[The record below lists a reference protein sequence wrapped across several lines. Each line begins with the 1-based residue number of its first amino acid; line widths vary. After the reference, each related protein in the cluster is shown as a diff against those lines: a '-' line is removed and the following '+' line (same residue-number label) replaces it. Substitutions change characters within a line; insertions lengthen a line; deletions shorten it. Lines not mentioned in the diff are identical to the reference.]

1 MYSGTFRAPDGTK
14 GTFYCVKSK
23 VFCEDSDDDED
34 RKPVQNMFVKND
46 NSALQKENESLKL
59 EIEKLKKALLQ
70 QTKAEPTKPTKP
82 KKMITLGEYIEKTQK
97 EIKES
102 TRKMN
107 ELHAKYPWL
116 LQPDYDTV
124 DAKNVRKF
132 KIETEKKKTV
142 ETKENLSDNEMFK
155 CFFTN

>member
-1 MYSGTFRAPDGTK
+1 MKKFNEMYPTRHLSTQQLISSLKSKEIMYSGTFRAPDGTK

-23 VFCEDSDDDED
+23 VHCEDSDDDED

-46 NSALQKENESLKL
+46 NSALLKENEALLK
-59 EIEKLKKALLQ
+59 ENETLKKALLQ

-82 KKMITLGEYIEKTQK
+82 KKRITLAEYIEKTQK

-107 ELHAKYPWL
+107 ELHAKHPWL
-116 LQPDYDTV
+116 LQPDLTQLM
-124 DAKNVRKF
+124 RK
-132 KIETEKKKTV
+132 K
-142 ETKENLSDNEMFK
+142 
-155 CFFTN
+155 